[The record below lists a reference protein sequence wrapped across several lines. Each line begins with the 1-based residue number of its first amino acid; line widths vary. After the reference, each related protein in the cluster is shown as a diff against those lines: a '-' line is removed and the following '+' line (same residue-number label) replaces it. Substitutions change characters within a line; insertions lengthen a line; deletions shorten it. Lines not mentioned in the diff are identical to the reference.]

1 MALCSLVAFVQTAP
15 SPELALTGW
24 EWVVPSPAPK
34 PAVRPSPAA
43 APVWVEPAAGAVWV
57 EPSPAAEVVPSPA
70 PVHYVSSP
78 AAAEVPSP
86 APEHYDAIIIAGGGL
101 EPSGAPLP
109 WVLGRLDAAINRSS
123 EADFFL
129 ALSRG
134 TTHEPPPLDAN
145 GFPIDEAK
153 ASADYLV
160 AHGIE
165 PKRVLQ
171 DTWSLDTIGNAAFAR
186 LMHAEPRG
194 WQRLMVVTSDW
205 HMNRTRAIF
214 EWVFSLPP
222 TPSPPYKME
231 YVSSPAMME
240 GGVLLARS
248 QREAE
253 SLAQLQEG
261 PIAKVTSL
269 KELHAYLFANH
280 SAYAAAAVSY
290 DAKED
295 AAVAASYKGSGGGGG
310 ARQHALLA
318 ERERYHDLRRAEE
331 MREFFLGGNLRAHR
345 LTRAFL
351 PRAQAAQRA
360 KEAAAG
366 HAMWEAISK

>member
-1 MALCSLVAFVQTAP
+1 MALCSLVFLQAAP

-153 ASADYLV
+153 DCAHVGNRESAQICPD
-160 AHGIE
+160 
-165 PKRVLQ
+165 R
-171 DTWSLDTIGNAAFAR
+171 
-186 LMHAEPRG
+186 
-194 WQRLMVVTSDW
+194 
-205 HMNRTRAIF
+205 
-214 EWVFSLPP
+214 PP
-222 TPSPPYKME
+222 TRPR
-231 YVSSPAMME
+231 VF
-240 GGVLLARS
+240 L
-248 QREAE
+248 
-253 SLAQLQEG
+253 
-261 PIAKVTSL
+261 
-269 KELHAYLFANH
+269 
-280 SAYAAAAVSY
+280 AAA
-290 DAKED
+290 
-295 AAVAASYKGSGGGGG
+295 
-310 ARQHALLA
+310 
-318 ERERYHDLRRAEE
+318 
-331 MREFFLGGNLRAHR
+331 N
-345 LTRAFL
+345 
-351 PRAQAAQRA
+351 PP
-360 KEAAAG
+360 
-366 HAMWEAISK
+366 